1 MATKNKTNTIDAT
14 FIVITIMISMVAFL
28 WSIKNDWS
36 FLKERESICLNNKI
50 YDKSVSGEYWIQSS
64 KATCIIDGE
73 LK

>member
-14 FIVITIMISMVAFL
+14 FIVITIIISMAAFF
-28 WSIKNDWS
+28 WSIKNDWNL
-36 FLKERESICLNNKI
+36 FKERESICLNNKI

-64 KATCIIDGE
+64 KAPCITDIE